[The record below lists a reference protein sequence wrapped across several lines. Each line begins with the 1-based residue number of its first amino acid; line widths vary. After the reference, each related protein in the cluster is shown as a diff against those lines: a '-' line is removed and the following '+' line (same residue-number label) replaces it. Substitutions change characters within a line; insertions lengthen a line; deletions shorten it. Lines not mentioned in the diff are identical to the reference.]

1 MTQRFILDEN
11 VFICAQLETN
21 TQGEPD
27 PTCLELLQRI
37 LDICHP
43 IVLDPELYEKI
54 LRQLNLP
61 AHQRRGFGAA
71 VLRTLAS
78 AGFRPGKLDIRQEA
92 QTFAEEESIPQG
104 SQDDKYIVRLAVE
117 SGATLVTADEAL
129 RDDLA
134 SCSIQA
140 RYGLRVLSP
149 EGAIADLC
157 APYPTAPGTSGL

>member
-21 TQGEPD
+21 IYGEAD

-43 IVLDPELYEKI
+43 IVFDYELYEKI
-54 LRQLNLP
+54 LHQLNQQ
-61 AHQRRGFGAA
+61 AHQQRGFGSAL
-71 VLRTLAS
+71 LRTLAI
-78 AGFRPGKLDIRQEA
+78 AGARPGKLEYREQA
-92 QTFAEEESIPQG
+92 PHFAGEEDIPQG
-104 SQDDKYIVRLAVE
+104 SQDDAYIVRIAVE
-117 SGATLVTADEAL
+117 TGATLVTADEAL

-140 RYGLRVLSP
+140 RYGLRVFSP
-149 EGAIADLC
+149 EGALAAL
-157 APYPTAPGTSGL
+157 